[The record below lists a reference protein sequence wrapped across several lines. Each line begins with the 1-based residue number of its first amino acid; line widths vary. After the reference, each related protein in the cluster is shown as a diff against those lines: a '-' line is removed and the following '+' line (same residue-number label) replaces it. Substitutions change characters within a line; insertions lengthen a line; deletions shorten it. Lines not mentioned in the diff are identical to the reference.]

1 MNGFRYKLYQFMQG
15 RRGVDQFSRFLV
27 MLSLLLVGISLFVGK
42 YPVVYMITYF
52 LGFASLIYGEFRIF
66 SRNLYKRDV
75 ENSKYLAAKQ
85 KIIGGKTLKQRRAER
100 KIYTFFK
107 CPGCGQKMRAP
118 KGKGSIRVT
127 CHNCNTS
134 FERKV

>member
-15 RRGVDQFSRFLV
+15 RRGVDQFGRFLIIV
-27 MLSLLLVGISLFVGK
+27 SLFLVGGSIFVSK
-42 YPVVYMITYF
+42 WPVVYSITYF
-52 LGFASLIYGEFRIF
+52 LGFAIFIYSQFRIL
-66 SRNLYKRDV
+66 SRNLYKRDM
-75 ENSKYLAAKQ
+75 ENIRYLTWRQ
-85 KIIGGKTLKQRRAER
+85 KMTGGKTLKQRMAER
-100 KIYTFFK
+100 KVYTFFK

>member
-52 LGFASLIYGEFRIF
+52 FFFSSLIYGEFRIF